1 MTPIRRPMFIAF
13 QRSLSSYRTL
23 ALTVAAAATVLTS
36 AAFSSPA
43 VAGSPSFD
51 CANPAGRAEKTICGD
66 YELSLLDREAARLYA
81 LALKA
86 AEPKR
91 AAAMK
96 ADAAGWKSAR
106 NDCWLAQE
114 TRSCIIAAYARRIH
128 RLLEK
133 HEEARQAEN
142 ALARG
147 PFVLNCRKIDLPVT
161 ATLIESNPPVGAIEW
176 RNAVHVGVAD
186 GDRFVERSDYGA
198 EGVTF
203 EIRGDDARISLPDGR
218 QFFCARER

>member
-1 MTPIRRPMFIAF
+1 MTPIRRSAVF
-13 QRSLSSYRTL
+13 RSLQFAAASKAAAL
-23 ALTVAAAATVLTS
+23 ALSVALMTMIAATFAPDAS
-36 AAFSSPA
+36 
-43 VAGSPSFD
+43 AGSPSFD
-51 CANPAGRAEKTICGD
+51 CAKAGGRAEKIVCGD
-66 YELSLLDREAARLYA
+66 RELSTLDREAARLYA
-81 LALKA
+81 AALKS
-86 AEPKR
+86 AEPKQ

-96 ADAAGWKSAR
+96 ADQAGWITLR

-114 TRSCIIAAYARRIH
+114 MRGCIVAAYARRIH

-133 HEEARQAEN
+133 HREASRAEN

-147 PFVLNCRKIDLPVT
+147 PFVLNCRKIDQPVT

-198 EGVTF
+198 EGVAF
-203 EIRGDDARISLPDGR
+203 KIRGDEAQISLPDGR
-218 QFFCARER
+218 QFSCARQR

>member
-1 MTPIRRPMFIAF
+1 MTPTLRNTVLHSRRAKTAPKV
-13 QRSLSSYRTL
+13 L
-23 ALTVAAAATVLTS
+23 ALFAS
-36 AAFSSPA
+36 AALACAMSMTFTPSAS
-43 VAGSPSFD
+43 AGSPSFD
-51 CANPAGRAEKTICGD
+51 CAKASGRAEKTVCGD
-66 YELSLLDREAARLYA
+66 RELSSLDQEAARLYA
-81 LALKA
+81 LALKSA
-86 AEPKR
+86 NPKQ

-96 ADAAGWKSAR
+96 ADAAGWKTR
-106 NDCWLAQE
+106 RDDCWLAQE

-133 HEEARQAEN
+133 HEQVRVADN

-147 PFVLNCRKIDLPVT
+147 PYVLNCRKIDQPVT

-198 EGVTF
+198 EGVAF
-203 EIRGDDARISLPDGR
+203 EIRGQEARIQLPDGR
-218 QFFCARER
+218 QFFCARQQ